1 MATRTTFNPTK
12 TFLME
17 ALHKNVVTIKFIKK
31 DGTEREMKCTLQESF
46 ISPYE
51 KKTDRE
57 KLASET
63 NISVWDVEN
72 QGWRSFRYDSVISV
86 NV

>member
-12 TFLME
+12 TFLMD
-17 ALHKNVVTIKFIKK
+17 ALNNNIVTVKFLKK
-31 DGTEREMKCTLQESF
+31 DGSEREMKCTLQESY
-46 ISPYE
+46 ITPYE

-57 KLASET
+57 RVISDT

-72 QGWRSFRYDSVISV
+72 QGWRSFRYDSIISI

>member
-17 ALHKNVVTIKFIKK
+17 VLHNNIVTVKFIKK
-31 DGTEREMKCTLQESF
+31 DGTEREMKCTLQESL

-72 QGWRSFRYDSVISV
+72 QGWRSFRYESVISV

>member
-1 MATRTTFNPTK
+1 MVTRTTFNPTK
-12 TFLME
+12 TFLMD
-17 ALHKNVVTIKFIKK
+17 ALNNNIVTVKFLKK
-31 DGTEREMKCTLQESF
+31 DGSEREMKCTLQELY
-46 ISPYE
+46 ITPYE

-57 KLASET
+57 RVISDT

-86 NV
+86 NI

>member
-12 TFLME
+12 TFLID
-17 ALHKNVVTIKFIKK
+17 ALNKNIVTIKFLKK
-31 DGTEREMKCTLQESF
+31 DGSEREMKCTLQESH
-46 ISPYE
+46 ITPYE

-57 KLASET
+57 KVSSDT

-72 QGWRSFRYDSVISV
+72 QGWRSFRYDSVISI